1 MDHNIW
7 TSDKIRNINGLNI
20 IVTGGNSGIGYEL
33 VKILSAKGA
42 RVIMASRSLA
52 KAEKA
57 KKKVIKKYPK
67 AEIHVMELDLADL
80 NSIRNFANN
89 FKEKHDHLN
98 ILINNAGIM
107 NVPYTLTKD
116 GFEMQMGTNHL
127 GPFLLT
133 SLLMDVLEKTP
144 DSRVVNTSSIAHK
157 KAVIDFDNLL
167 YSDGRDY
174 DGMAA
179 YRRSKLANLYFTFE
193 LQNFF
198 ENNNIDSKAVA
209 AHPGVTESN
218 IARHMLGPFFFK
230 ILKPLIQIV
239 LQKASIGALPTLRAA
254 IDPDVIG
261 SDYYGP
267 NGKSEWRG
275 YPVLVEPTDLAKNQE
290 NARKLW
296 EMSEELTG
304 VKFGD
309 L

>member
-1 MDHNIW
+1 MDNTIW
-7 TSDKIRNINGLNI
+7 TSDKASNKNGLNI

-33 VKILSAKGA
+33 VKILSAEGA

-57 KKKVIKKYPK
+57 KNKILNKYPK

-89 FKEKHDHLN
+89 FKEKNDHLN

-127 GPFLLT
+127 GPFHLT
-133 SLLMDVLEKTP
+133 GLLMDVLEKTSG
-144 DSRVVNTSSIAHK
+144 SRVVNTSSIAHK
-157 KAVIDFDNLL
+157 KAIMDFRNLL
-167 YSDGRDY
+167 YDEGSDY

-193 LQNFF
+193 LQRLF
-198 ENNNIDSKAVA
+198 ESKTSNCMAVA

-218 IARHMLGPFFFK
+218 LARHMLGPFFFK
-230 ILKPLIQIV
+230 ILKPLIQVV
-239 LQKASIGALPTLRAA
+239 LQKASVGALPSLRAA
-254 IDPDVIG
+254 IDPDVQG
-261 SDYYGP
+261 GDYYGP

-275 YPVLVEPTDLAKNQE
+275 HPVLVEPTDLAKNKK

-304 VKFGD
+304 IMY
-309 L
+309 